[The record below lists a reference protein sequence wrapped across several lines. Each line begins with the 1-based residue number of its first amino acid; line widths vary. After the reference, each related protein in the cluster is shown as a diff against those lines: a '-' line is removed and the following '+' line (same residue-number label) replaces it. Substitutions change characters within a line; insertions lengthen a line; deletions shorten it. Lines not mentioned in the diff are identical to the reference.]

1 MNKFI
6 EKKWFIGIDISKDTL
21 DVSLLYEENYGAF
34 EDLKVKNSI
43 KGFAKIKKWLGK
55 QGGKLGDCALCMEHT
70 GTHGLLL
77 FAWLEANDLLF
88 CVEPGLQ
95 IKRSLGMTRGKTD
108 KIDARRIA
116 DYLYCN
122 KAKLKPFHMPSD
134 TLIKVKQLLAYR
146 DQMVRIKTSLNNSLK
161 SHQQYEE
168 LSGLKNITEE
178 LAVQISRQAERIA
191 KIEEEMEEVIQSEAQ
206 LNKNYG
212 LARSVCGIGLVTA
225 AFMLVTTNNFTSFE
239 NGREYACYAGIAP
252 FEYSSGRSI
261 RARNKVS
268 HLGNRKVKTL
278 LSNGANSAAIW
289 DPQIKAYY
297 SRKAEEG
304 KDHKLIINAIS
315 CKLVN
320 RVFAVVRRQTPYVK
334 VYEHNF
340 EKNSSLAT

>member
-1 MNKFI
+1 MNEFI
-6 EKKWFIGIDISKDTL
+6 EKKWFVGIDISKDTL
-21 DVSLLYEENYGAF
+21 DVSLLSEENYGTF
-34 EDLKVKNSI
+34 ENLQVKNSI
-43 KGFAKIKKWLGK
+43 KGFAKIKTWLVKRGR
-55 QGGKLGDCALCMEHT
+55 KLEDCALCMEHT
-70 GTHGLLL
+70 GTYGLLF
-77 FAWLEANDLLF
+77 FAWLETNGILF

-108 KIDARRIA
+108 KVDAQRIA

-122 KAKLKPFHMPSD
+122 KAKLRPFHMPSD
-134 TLIKVKQLLAYR
+134 TIIKVKQLLAYR
-146 DQMVRIKTSLNNSLK
+146 DQMVRIKISLNNSLR
-161 SHQQYEE
+161 SHEQYEK
-168 LSGLKNITEE
+168 LSGMKGITEE
-178 LAVQISRQAERIA
+178 LAIQRLQQVERIA
-191 KIEEEMEEVIQSEAQ
+191 KIERDIENVIKGEAQ

-239 NGREYACYAGIAP
+239 NSREYACYAGIAP

-261 RARNKVS
+261 KTRNKVS
-268 HLGNRKVKTL
+268 HLGHRKVKTL
-278 LSNGANSAAIW
+278 LANGANSAANW

-297 SRKAEEG
+297 SRKVGEG

-320 RVFAVVRRQTPYVK
+320 RVFAVIRRQTPYVK

-340 EKNSSLAT
+340 EKSC